1 MDARVHSYQEAHQP
15 NMLVTSGRPPKVGKS
30 KISWE
35 EARQENDIWGWG

>member
-30 KISWE
+30 KKFMGGS
-35 EARQENDIWGWG
+35 EAGK